1 MAPLPAALNAYQHIV
16 EIAYKRGLII
26 YSRRSRG
33 GVEGDHFL
41 ICPPMIITAEEVDL
55 ILSIIKD
62 SLEELAQ
69 MLDLPVNR

>member
-1 MAPLPAALNAYQHIV
+1 
-16 EIAYKRGLII
+16 
-26 YSRRSRG
+26 
-33 GVEGDHFL
+33 
-41 ICPPMIITAEEVDL
+41 MIITAEEVDL